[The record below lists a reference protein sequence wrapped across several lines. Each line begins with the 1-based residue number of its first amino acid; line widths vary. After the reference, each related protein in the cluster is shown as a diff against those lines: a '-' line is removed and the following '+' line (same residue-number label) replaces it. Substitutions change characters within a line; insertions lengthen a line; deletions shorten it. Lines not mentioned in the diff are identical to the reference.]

1 VTIPAKQRVAPSGRR
16 RVWIVNHYAS
26 APDRPAGTRHYELA
40 RQLVRRGH
48 SVTIFAAGFGHESG
62 RETRLTSGALHRSDW
77 FDGVRFVWLR
87 TIPYRGNTW
96 RRQLNMLSFL
106 ATFVVVQTREKTPD
120 TVIGSTVHP
129 FAAFGG
135 WLVAWLRG
143 AEFVFEIRDLW
154 PQTLVDLGAMRV
166 GSPGERLL
174 RALEAFLV
182 RRASVVITLLP
193 GMREYLTERGLPAH
207 HVVYIPNGA
216 DLAAFAPSAPP
227 GDGPEA
233 VMRSLQEITRLRAE
247 GRFVLGYLGAFGRV
261 NGVDVI
267 VRAAAEAEKR
277 CPGRVGVVLIGDGP
291 ERLDVERLAGANPAV
306 RLGPAVPKRFIPT
319 VLRALDATVVHTT
332 LTPVYRYGIS
342 FNKLFEYMAAERPVV
357 FACESA
363 YDPVRETGDGIT
375 VRPDDPEQLATAFL
389 KLAEATPEARA
400 AMGSAGRDY
409 VAREHNFDHLGETLS
424 ALIEGRIPANHQA
437 AGRARARRVSP
448 GGRASAGRTS
458 RRFLGRP
465 RAISR
470 AVGRAVRAVII
481 GVFAVPASR
490 RPIEDGSK
498 HIGAGLR
505 ERLTALADHAS
516 TATTG
521 IDHEDRPVHE

>member
-1 VTIPAKQRVAPSGRR
+1 VTIPAKQRVAPSGGR

-106 ATFVVVQTREKTPD
+106 ATFVVVQTREKAPD
-120 TVIGSTVHP
+120 TVVGSTVHP

-207 HVVYIPNGA
+207 HVVYIPNGV
-216 DLAAFAPSAPP
+216 DLAAFAESAAAV
-227 GDGPEA
+227 DEPEA
-233 VMRSLQEITRLRAE
+233 VTRSLQEITRLKAE
-247 GRFVLGYLGAFGRV
+247 GRFVIGYLGAFGRV
-261 NGVDVI
+261 NRVGII
-267 VRAAAEAEKR
+267 VQAAAVAER
-277 CPGRVGVVLIGDGP
+277 LDPGRVGVILVGEGP
-291 ERLDVERLAGANPAV
+291 ERLDAERLAATTTSV
-306 RLGPAVPKRFIPT
+306 RFGPAVPKRYVPT
-319 VLRALDATVVHTT
+319 ILRALDATVVHTT
-332 LTPVYRYGIS
+332 LNPVYRYGIS

-363 YDPVRETGDGIT
+363 YDPVEAMGAGRV
-375 VRPDDPEQLATAFL
+375 VRPDDPERLADAFL
-389 KLAEATPEARA
+389 ELARATPEARA
-400 AMGSAGRDY
+400 AMGSAGRSY
-409 VAREHNFDHLGETLS
+409 VTREHNFDHLGETF
-424 ALIEGRIPANHQA
+424 N
-437 AGRARARRVSP
+437 
-448 GGRASAGRTS
+448 
-458 RRFLGRP
+458 
-465 RAISR
+465 
-470 AVGRAVRAVII
+470 AVIERRSSTNQ
-481 GVFAVPASR
+481 GGQRAPGASR
-490 RPIEDGSK
+490 
-498 HIGAGLR
+498 
-505 ERLTALADHAS
+505 
-516 TATTG
+516 
-521 IDHEDRPVHE
+521 

>member
-1 VTIPAKQRVAPSGRR
+1 VTIPAKQRVAPSGGR

-40 RQLVRRGH
+40 RRLARRGH

-87 TIPYRGNTW
+87 TIPYHGNTW

-106 ATFVVVQTREKTPD
+106 ATFVVVQTREKAPD
-120 TVIGSTVHP
+120 TVVGSTVHP

-143 AEFVFEIRDLW
+143 AKFVFEIRDLW

-207 HVVYIPNGA
+207 HVVYIPNGV
-216 DLAAFAPSAPP
+216 DLAAFAESAAAV
-227 GDGPEA
+227 DEPEA
-233 VMRSLQEITRLRAE
+233 VTRSLQEITRLKAE
-247 GRFVLGYLGAFGRV
+247 GRFVIGYLGAFGRV
-261 NGVDVI
+261 NRVGII
-267 VRAAAEAEKR
+267 VQAAAVAER
-277 CPGRVGVVLIGDGP
+277 LDPGRVGVILVGEGP
-291 ERLDVERLAGANPAV
+291 ERLDAERLAATTTSV
-306 RLGPAVPKRFIPT
+306 RFGPAVPKRFVPT
-319 VLRALDATVVHTT
+319 ILRALDATVVHTT
-332 LTPVYRYGIS
+332 LNPVYRYGIS

-363 YDPVRETGDGIT
+363 YDPVEAMGAGRT
-375 VRPDDPEQLATAFL
+375 VRPDDPECLADAFL
-389 KLAEATPEARA
+389 ELAGATPEARA
-400 AMGSAGRDY
+400 AMGSAGRSY
-409 VAREHNFDHLGETLS
+409 VTREHNFDHLGETF
-424 ALIEGRIPANHQA
+424 N
-437 AGRARARRVSP
+437 
-448 GGRASAGRTS
+448 
-458 RRFLGRP
+458 
-465 RAISR
+465 
-470 AVGRAVRAVII
+470 AVIERRSSTNQ
-481 GVFAVPASR
+481 GGQRAPGASR
-490 RPIEDGSK
+490 
-498 HIGAGLR
+498 
-505 ERLTALADHAS
+505 
-516 TATTG
+516 
-521 IDHEDRPVHE
+521 